1 MAEIQNNITNSTQ
14 VQFQLSAN
22 RGKLGTPA
30 AGTIVFIKESK
41 ELYLDGVYYGL
52 STAAAEELSNATSNI
67 SKLTTN
73 FSAHLQLTNGLV
85 DYVKNLRKFAD
96 GATDNSLEGPVLETS
111 EGVLA
116 GITNVKAAIKKLD
129 EVVTTLNAHVWT
141 AVNKP
146 ADATGKFV
154 TSVTQDT
161 DGSIHVHYE
170 YVKST
175 DVKRTEEQK
184 AIIDGDTVEDALQ
197 TLKRNL
203 DTTNQNVSNNASAIE
218 KINGPENETGS
229 IANAVK
235 KAKDDLIGLKPD
247 VWGAD
252 EEKTLTQL
260 RELITT
266 FTGADSE
273 TVTTLKA
280 IIKELKQVN
289 DDEAGDFAN
298 TLLDKLLTLY
308 GDTDGQY
315 TVNNKEGIKTLQ
327 GIITEIEREI
337 SGGDSAVT
345 AKITTE
351 INNLDANKFSNLTE
365 NDEVVGDNKHVG
377 VRVVE
382 ENGII
387 TRVTVAEKDIASDA
401 ALTALT
407 KKVEKQGN
415 QLTWKVIS

>member
-1 MAEIQNNITNSTQ
+1 M
-14 VQFQLSAN
+14 
-22 RGKLGTPA
+22 
-30 AGTIVFIKESK
+30 
-41 ELYLDGVYYGL
+41 
-52 STAAAEELSNATSNI
+52 
-67 SKLTTN
+67 
-73 FSAHLQLTNGLV
+73 
-85 DYVKNLRKFAD
+85 
-96 GATDNSLEGPVLETS
+96 
-111 EGVLA
+111 
-116 GITNVKAAIKKLD
+116 
-129 EVVTTLNAHVWT
+129 
-141 AVNKP
+141 
-146 ADATGKFV
+146 
-154 TSVTQDT
+154 
-161 DGSIHVHYE
+161 
-170 YVKST
+170 
-175 DVKRTEEQK
+175 
-184 AIIDGDTVEDALQ
+184 
-197 TLKRNL
+197 
-203 DTTNQNVSNNASAIE
+203 
-218 KINGPENETGS
+218 
-229 IANAVK
+229 
-235 KAKDDLIGLKPD
+235 KPD
-247 VWGAD
+247 VWDAD

-315 TVNNKEGIKTLQ
+315 TVNKKEGIKTLQ

-387 TRVTVAEKDIASDA
+387 TRVTVAEKDIASA
-401 ALTALT
+401 QSLANLTQEVSNIKNT
-407 KKVEKQGN
+407 VTGQGN